1 MNIKAALL
9 PLLLLLTLAWPSAR
23 AANALPTLVMQARLV
38 EQDMGVDAVV
48 EAVRQATVGTQ
59 VPGRILEVKVD
70 AGQSVKQGDLL
81 MRIDAR
87 EAGEALRAA
96 ESQYANAAAQF
107 KRTQRLVEQRFM
119 SASALDRA
127 QADLDAASAA
137 RRSALAG
144 QSHASIVAPMSG
156 IVASRHAEAG
166 AMAMPGTPLVTLVQ
180 PGSLRVTASIPQA
193 KLAVLRNAGQV
204 KIEFPELNKRAEAT
218 SIQILPTVDAAT
230 HTASVRI
237 NLPAMPDILP
247 GMAARVRLLTG
258 RSELLTV
265 PLKAVVR
272 RGEVAAVYVRQPDGR
287 LLMRQLRLGERLPN
301 EEYAVL
307 AGLLPGDVVVSDAVA
322 ALRQLKAGQ

>member
-1 MNIKAALL
+1 MNVKTIFPLV
-9 PLLLLLTLAWPSAR
+9 LLLALAWPTAW
-23 AANALPTLVMQARLV
+23 AANELPTLIMQARVV

-48 EAVRQATVGTQ
+48 EAVRQSTVGTQ

-70 AGQSVKQGDLL
+70 AGQTVKQGDLL

-96 ESQYANAAAQF
+96 ESQFANAAAQF
-107 KRTQRLVEQRFM
+107 KRTQRLVEQKFM

-127 QADLDAASAA
+127 QADLDAAAAA
-137 RRSALAG
+137 RKSALAG

-166 AMAMPGTPLVTLVQ
+166 DMAMPGTPLVTLFQ

-193 KLAVLRNAGQV
+193 KLAALRNAGQV
-204 KIEFPELNKRAEAT
+204 RVEFPELNKRVEAAA
-218 SIQILPTVDAAT
+218 IQILPTVDAAT

-258 RSELLTV
+258 RSEALMV
-265 PLKAVVR
+265 PLKAIVR
-272 RGEVAAVYVRQPDGR
+272 RGELAAVYVRQPDGR

-301 EEYAVL
+301 DEYPVL
-307 AGLLPGDVVVSDAVA
+307 AGLAAGDVVVADAAA